1 MKEPGALPSSLLPFR
16 KARLPAMLA
25 GVVFVSGVLLS
36 VHTGQLEQLQ
46 QISEARTETQTELS
60 DFRARLETE
69 IFSSLALVRG
79 LATDLVLREGM
90 SPEQFATIA
99 AELKRNDPLIRSIAL
114 APGFVISDVYPRA
127 GNESDIGLN
136 LLQTPGQTEAVLRT
150 IVLDDMVLAG
160 PYRTPQGEVAL
171 AGRIP
176 VWLEVDGVPKFWGIA
191 NVTLDYPALMEEA
204 GLRRLQRSLL
214 IDIRGRD
221 ATGPAGER
229 FFGQAAPANKDVLKV
244 PVFVPGGSWLITVYP
259 RDGWY
264 ATPWWRTRNGA
275 FGLLISLLA
284 ALASYRILYDRQ
296 HIRLLAGIDPLTRLP
311 NRRQALRHLDR
322 LLDRGRRN
330 DSHFAVLSIDLDG
343 FKPVNDRLGHAAGD
357 RLLERIGARL
367 AESVRVGDLVARM
380 GGDEF
385 LVILREEEAL
395 PEPALLELARR
406 IQLAIAQPVNVVGE
420 SVAVGASI
428 GIASFPQHGG
438 DASALLQSA
447 DEAMYRA
454 KRERR
459 GGLAIAGA
467 QFPARL

>member
-1 MKEPGALPSSLLPFR
+1 MNTSGALPSHLLPLR
-16 KARLPAMLA
+16 KARLPALLA
-25 GVVFVSGVLLS
+25 GVLLISGVLVS
-36 VHTGQLEQLQ
+36 VHIGRLEQQ
-46 QISEARTETQTELS
+46 QHISEARAETQTELS

-69 IFSSLALVRG
+69 ISASLALVRG

-90 SPEQFATIA
+90 SPEQFAAIA

-114 APGFVISDVYPRA
+114 APGFIVSDVYPRA

-136 LLQTPGQTEAVLRT
+136 LLQTPGQTQAVLRT

-160 PYRTPQGEVAL
+160 PYMPKQGGVAL

-176 VWLEVDGVPKFWGIA
+176 VWLNYEGVPKFWGIA

-204 GLRRLQRSLL
+204 GLRRLQRDLV

-229 FFGQAAPANKDVLKV
+229 FFGSAAPADKDVLKV

-259 RDGWY
+259 REGWY
-264 ATPWWRTRNGA
+264 STPWWRTANGA
-275 FGLLISLLA
+275 FGLLITVLA

-296 HIRLLAGIDPLTRLP
+296 RIRLLAGLDPLTRLP

-322 LLDRGRRN
+322 LLERGRRN
-330 DSHFAVLSIDLDG
+330 ESNFAVLSIDLDG

-357 RLLERIGARL
+357 HLLETIGARL
-367 AESVRVGDLVARM
+367 ADSVRVGDLVARM

-395 PEPALLELARR
+395 SESALFELARR
-406 IQLAIAQPVNVVGE
+406 VQLAIARPVNIAGE
-420 SVAVGASI
+420 SVAVGGSI
-428 GIASFPQHGG
+428 GIASFPEHGTE
-438 DASALLQSA
+438 ATTLLKRA

-459 GGLAIAGA
+459 GGLAIA
-467 QFPARL
+467 